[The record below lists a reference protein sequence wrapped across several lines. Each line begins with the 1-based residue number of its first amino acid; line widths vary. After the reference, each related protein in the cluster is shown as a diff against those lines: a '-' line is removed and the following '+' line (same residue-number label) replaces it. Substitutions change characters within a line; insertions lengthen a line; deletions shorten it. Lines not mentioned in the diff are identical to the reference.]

1 MANPNGNPE
10 NLIPN
15 SERTPEELR
24 QMTSNG
30 GKKSGE
36 VRRRKASIRNSLINI
51 LNSGF
56 KLPTEV
62 KDKDIKEF
70 VDKLNAIGVDTKQME
85 IIDLINCGQILGA
98 IGGKADNYK
107 TLLEVNGELVE
118 DTPNYT
124 PLIEDVEQVVDNSN
138 LEKVLYETNKLE

>member
-1 MANPNGNPE
+1 MANTE
-10 NLIPN
+10 NLV
-15 SERTPEELR
+15 SLGDRTKEEQR
-24 QMTSNG
+24 KIATMG
-30 GKKSGE
+30 GKASGE
-36 VRRRKASIRNSLINI
+36 ARRRKASIRNSLINI

-70 VDKLNAIGVDTKQME
+70 IDKLNAIGVDTKQME

-138 LEKVLYETNKLE
+138 LEKVLYEANKLE

>member
-1 MANPNGNPE
+1 MANPNGCVE
-10 NLIPN
+10 NLNPVR
-15 SERTPEELR
+15 SEEEARLLG
-24 QMTSNG
+24 QKG
-30 GKKSGE
+30 GIASGE
-36 VRRRKASIRNSLINI
+36 ARRKKASIRNSLINI

-70 VDKLNAIGVDTKQME
+70 IDKLNAIGVDTKQME

-138 LEKVLYETNKLE
+138 LEKVLYEANKLE

>member
-1 MANPNGNPE
+1 MANTE
-10 NLIPN
+10 NLV
-15 SERTPEELR
+15 SLGDRTMEEQR
-24 QMTSNG
+24 KIATMG
-30 GKKSGE
+30 GKASGE
-36 VRRRKASIRNSLINI
+36 ARRRKASIRNSLINI

-70 VDKLNAIGVDTKQME
+70 IDKLNAIGVDTKQME

-107 TLLEVNGELVE
+107 TLLEVNGELIE
-118 DTPNYT
+118 DTPTYN
-124 PLIEDVEQVVDNSN
+124 PAIEDVEQVVDNSN
-138 LEKVLYETNKLE
+138 LEKVLYEANKLE

>member
-1 MANPNGNPE
+1 MANTE
-10 NLIPN
+10 NLV
-15 SERTPEELR
+15 SLGDRTMEEQR
-24 QMTSNG
+24 KIATMG
-30 GKKSGE
+30 GKASGE
-36 VRRRKASIRNSLINI
+36 ARRRKASIRNSLINI

-138 LEKVLYETNKLE
+138 LEKVLYEANKLE

>member
-1 MANPNGNPE
+1 MANTE
-10 NLIPN
+10 NLV
-15 SERTPEELR
+15 SLGDRTMEEQR
-24 QMTSNG
+24 KIATMG
-30 GKKSGE
+30 GKASGE
-36 VRRRKASIRNSLINI
+36 ARRKKASIRNSLINI

-70 VDKLNAIGVDTKQME
+70 IDKLNAIGVDTKQME

-107 TLLEVNGELVE
+107 TLLEVNGELIE

-138 LEKVLYETNKLE
+138 LEKVLYEANKLE

>member
-1 MANPNGNPE
+1 MANTE
-10 NLIPN
+10 NLV
-15 SERTPEELR
+15 SLGDRTMEEQR
-24 QMTSNG
+24 KIATMG
-30 GKKSGE
+30 GKASGE
-36 VRRRKASIRNSLINI
+36 ARRRKASIRNSLINI

-70 VDKLNAIGVDTKQME
+70 IDKLNAIGVDTKQME

-138 LEKVLYETNKLE
+138 LEKVLYEANKLE

>member
-1 MANPNGNPE
+1 MANTE
-10 NLIPN
+10 NLV
-15 SERTPEELR
+15 SLGDRTMEEQR
-24 QMTSNG
+24 KIATMG
-30 GKKSGE
+30 GKASGE
-36 VRRRKASIRNSLINI
+36 ARRKKASIRNSLINI

-70 VDKLNAIGVDTKQME
+70 IDKLNAIGVDTKQME

-138 LEKVLYETNKLE
+138 LEKVLYEANKLK